1 MSSFTW
7 KRVATTAR
15 WMGMVV
21 TGSLILAGCGNNET
35 TGKVTLSGSS
45 TVAPLAQ
52 VIGQQYESEN
62 PGMEI
67 DVQTGGSSRGISD
80 ATRGLVDIG
89 MASRALTPEEQENL
103 SPHTI
108 AWDGIAPIVHRDNPV
123 TELSDSQIRGI
134 YTGEIS
140 NWSVLGGPDAEI
152 VVVNK
157 AEGRSTLKL
166 FLHYFD
172 LKNSEI
178 AADVVIGDN
187 QQGIKTVAGN
197 PYAIGYVSIGT
208 AEFEASEGAAIRL
221 LPMGGVEAS
230 TASVSSGRFP
240 LSRPLNLL
248 VRPDLSQASQRFL
261 DYARS
266 AQVADLVKGQFF
278 VPIDYSSAEH

>member
-1 MSSFTW
+1 
-7 KRVATTAR
+7 
-15 WMGMVV
+15 
-21 TGSLILAGCGNNET
+21 
-35 TGKVTLSGSS
+35 
-45 TVAPLAQ
+45 
-52 VIGQQYESEN
+52 
-62 PGMEI
+62 MEI
-67 DVQTGGSSRGISD
+67 DVQTGGSSRGVND
-80 ATRGLVDIG
+80 ATKGLVDIG

-108 AWDGIAPIVHRDNPV
+108 AWDGIAPIVHRDNPL
-123 TELSDSQIRGI
+123 TELSDRQIRGI

-140 NWSVLGGPDAEI
+140 NWSSLGGPDAEI

-157 AEGRSTLKL
+157 AEGRSTLEL

-178 AADVVIGDN
+178 SADVVIGDN

-197 PYAIGYVSIGT
+197 PHAIGYVSIGT
-208 AEFEASEGAAIRL
+208 AEFEASSGTPVRL

-230 TASVSSGRFP
+230 TANVRSGRFP

-248 VRPDLSQASQRFL
+248 TGPEPSQASQRFL

-266 AQVADLVKGQFF
+266 EQVADLVKGQFF
-278 VPIDYSSAEH
+278 VPIDYSSVER

>member
-1 MSSFTW
+1 
-7 KRVATTAR
+7 
-15 WMGMVV
+15 
-21 TGSLILAGCGNNET
+21 
-35 TGKVTLSGSS
+35 
-45 TVAPLAQ
+45 
-52 VIGQQYESEN
+52 
-62 PGMEI
+62 MEI
-67 DVQTGGSSRGISD
+67 DVQTGGSSRGVND
-80 ATRGLVDIG
+80 ATKGLVDIG

-108 AWDGIAPIVHRDNPV
+108 AWDGIAPIVHRDNPL
-123 TELSDSQIRGI
+123 TELSDRQIRGI

-140 NWSVLGGPDAEI
+140 NWSSLGGPDAEI

-157 AEGRSTLKL
+157 AEGRSTLEL

-178 AADVVIGDN
+178 SADVVIGDN

-197 PYAIGYVSIGT
+197 PHAIGYVSIGT
-208 AEFEASEGAAIRL
+208 AEFEASNGTPVRL

-230 TASVSSGRFP
+230 TANVRSGRFP

-248 VRPDLSQASQRFL
+248 TGLEPSQASQRFL

-266 AQVADLVKGQFF
+266 EHVADLVKGQFF
-278 VPIDYSSAEH
+278 VPIDYSSVEH

>member
-1 MSSFTW
+1 M
-7 KRVATTAR
+7 TA
-15 WMGMVV
+15 
-21 TGSLILAGCGNNET
+21 SLILAGCGNSET

-52 VIGQQYESEN
+52 VIGQKFESEN

-67 DVQTGGSSRGISD
+67 DVQTGGSSRGVND
-80 ATRGLVDIG
+80 ATKGLVDIG
-89 MASRALTPEEQENL
+89 MASRALAPEEQENL
-103 SPHTI
+103 SPYTI

-134 YTGEIS
+134 YTGEIG
-140 NWSVLGGPDAEI
+140 NWSALGGPDAEI

-172 LKNSEI
+172 LKNSQI

-197 PYAIGYVSIGT
+197 PHAIGYVSIGT
-208 AEFEASEGAAIRL
+208 AEFEASNGTSIRL

-230 TASVSSGRFP
+230 TASVSSGQFP

-248 VRPDLSQASQRFL
+248 VKPDLSQASQRFL

-278 VPIDYSSAEH
+278 VPIDYSSVEH

>member
-1 MSSFTW
+1 MIFASGRFVT
-7 KRVATTAR
+7 VLR
-15 WMGMVV
+15 WMGVIA
-21 TGSLILAGCGNNET
+21 TASLILTGCGNSET
-35 TGKVTLSGSS
+35 GGKISLSGSS

-52 VIGQQYESEN
+52 VIGQRYESEN
-62 PGMEI
+62 PGVEI
-67 DVQTGGSSRGISD
+67 DVQTGGSSRGIND
-80 ATRGLVDIG
+80 ATMGLVDIG
-89 MASRALTPEEQENL
+89 MASRALTQEENESL

-108 AWDGIAPIVHRDNPV
+108 AWDGIAPIVHHDNPI
-123 TELSDSQIRGI
+123 TELSDSQIRDI
-134 YTGEIS
+134 YTGKIS
-140 NWSVLGGPDAEI
+140 NWSILGGPDAEI

-197 PYAIGYVSIGT
+197 PHAIGYVSIGT
-208 AEFEASEGAAIRL
+208 AEFEASNGTPVRL
-221 LPMGGVEAS
+221 LDMGGVEAS
-230 TASVSSGRFP
+230 TANVSSGRFP

-248 VRPDLSQASQRFL
+248 VGPEPNQASRRFL

-266 AQVADLVKGQFF
+266 EQVADLVKGQFF
-278 VPIDYSSAEH
+278 VPIDYSSVEH

>member
-1 MSSFTW
+1 MILRW
-7 KRVATTAR
+7 VTA
-15 WMGMVV
+15 V
-21 TGSLILAGCGNNET
+21 TASSLILAGCGNNET
-35 TGKVTLSGSS
+35 GGKVTLSGSS

-52 VIGQQYESEN
+52 VIGQQFESEN
-62 PGMEI
+62 PEMEI
-67 DVQTGGSSRGISD
+67 DVQTGGSSRGVND
-80 ATRGLVDIG
+80 ATKGLVDIG

-140 NWSVLGGPDAEI
+140 NWSALGGPDAEI

-197 PYAIGYVSIGT
+197 PHAIGYVSIGT
-208 AEFEASEGAAIRL
+208 AEFEASDGTPIRL
-221 LPMGGVEAS
+221 LSMGGVEAS
-230 TASVSSGRFP
+230 TASVSSGQFP

-248 VRPDLSQASQRFL
+248 VGPEPTQAAQRFL

-266 AQVADLVKGQFF
+266 EKVADLVKGQFF
-278 VPIDYSSAEH
+278 VPIDYSSVEH